1 MTQIVNSVEFKTPEE
16 IDEGDEDEID
26 EGDEGDE
33 DETIDDGEDEIDEGD
48 EDEIDEGDEDEDMDD
63 DSDGWQNVD
72 NKTIK
77 YGDLCL
83 TAENPRGS
91 IVDGKFINNA
101 AWTDGPHFYVTDE
114 SVDRM

>member
-16 IDEGDEDEID
+16 IDEGDEDEI
-26 EGDEGDE
+26 DEGDE